1 MITFASS
8 GDVYIRMPAAAV
20 FVVIL
25 IEIPG
30 MTVIIAVISFAGLL
44 SALVSG
50 YLTILCT
57 HFDIPLSCYLE
68 DSLPVCLLYMKC
80 AGVFFIP

>member
-8 GDVYIRMPAAAV
+8 GDVYIRMPAATV
-20 FVVIL
+20 LVVIL

-57 HFDIPLSCYLE
+57 HFDILLSCYLE
-68 DSLPVCLLYMKC
+68 
-80 AGVFFIP
+80 VFFLYAYYI